1 MSNKLL
7 PPIPPGEI
15 LMEDFMAPLG
25 ISCNKLARDID
36 VPANR
41 ISEIVAGRRAITAD
55 TALRL
60 AKYFGTSAEVWIG
73 LQKDYELRVARQT
86 SWPQVEPHIR
96 ALKAA

>member
-1 MSNKLL
+1 MNNEVLL
-7 PPIPPGEI
+7 PIPPGEI

-41 ISEIVAGRRAITAD
+41 VSEIVAGRRAITAD

-73 LQKDYELRVARQT
+73 LQKDYELRIVRQT
-86 SWPQVEPHIR
+86 SWPKVEQHIR
-96 ALKAA
+96 PLIAA

>member
-1 MSNKLL
+1 MPNEVL
-7 PPIPPGEI
+7 PPIHPGEI
-15 LMEDFMAPLG
+15 LMEDFMVPLG

-73 LQKDYELRVARQT
+73 LQKDYESRLARQT

-96 ALKAA
+96 SLKAA

>member
-1 MSNKLL
+1 
-7 PPIPPGEI
+7 
-15 LMEDFMAPLG
+15 MAPLG

-36 VPANR
+36 APANR
-41 ISEIVAGRRAITAD
+41 ISEIVAGRRTITAD

-86 SWPQVEPHIR
+86 SWPEVEPRIHP
-96 ALKAA
+96 LKAA

>member
-1 MSNKLL
+1 MFRDYLFS
-7 PPIPPGEI
+7 G
-15 LMEDFMAPLG
+15 FMAPLG

-60 AKYFGTSAEVWIG
+60 SKYFDTSEEVWIG

-96 ALKAA
+96 PLKAA